1 MKKKTVI
8 IGMAL
13 FTVVLLSLQSC
24 SPKTCPAY
32 NTYPKTKRLR

>member
-1 MKKKTVI
+1 MKRIFI
-8 IGMAL
+8 IGIAL
-13 FTVVLLSLQSC
+13 FTVVSFSLQSC

>member
-1 MKKKTVI
+1 MKRILI
-8 IGMAL
+8 IGIASIA
-13 FTVVLLSLQSC
+13 VISLSFQSC